1 MLMDRPIIFGS
12 ILFYLIGELVNIL
25 FYVIGEL
32 IFIGD
37 KLLFFI
43 GVWLM

>member
-1 MLMDRPIIFGS
+1 MLMDRHIIFVS

-32 IFIGD
+32 IFICD